1 MIRYGKTNLVAG
13 LAAIFLAAM
22 GGFALGATF
31 DANSVKN
38 GEHVLSIVR
47 FYLREGHSHG
57 MPIAM
62 YNMLVGLWIDKVALS
77 DRAKSIASWAA
88 VAGLLLPVG
97 LAAKGA
103 VGAPVN
109 FPPVG
114 LPGILGMFISIL
126 MLLIGAIRMKK
137 TA

>member
-62 YNMLVGLWIDKVALS
+62 YNMLVGLWIDKVVLS

-103 VGAPVN
+103 AGAPAN

-126 MLLIGAIRMKK
+126 LLLIGAIRMKK